1 MISSLSA
8 SLMMSSEEISILDS
22 ITPVD
27 EIGSLFD
34 VPEVSNFNTSAK
46 EDVLFLSAILYFTST
61 HWTVWINDK
70 TYTADDLEG
79 DALKITKVT
88 NDYIEFQYT
97 DITKKPVK
105 LRANQSLLTVGCRI
119 IDGDARQKP
128 KAIQL

>member
-1 MISSLSA
+1 M
-8 SLMMSSEEISILDS
+8 
-22 ITPVD
+22 
-27 EIGSLFD
+27 
-34 VPEVSNFNTSAK
+34 

-70 TYTADDLEG
+70 TYTADDLED

-88 NDYIEFQYT
+88 NDHIEFQYKDMT
-97 DITKKPVK
+97 RKPIR
-105 LRANQSLLTVGCRI
+105 LRANQSLLTVGHRV